1 VIRQC
6 RFARPGEE
14 YVACNSFY
22 NFITGVTVRLP
33 AASPAGTGV
42 NDDGHHGVRAILTPG
57 EEART
62 LIGDHIRMLS
72 KLSCAEPNS

>member
-1 VIRQC
+1 M
-6 RFARPGEE
+6 
-14 YVACNSFY
+14 ACNSFY
-22 NFITGVTVRLP
+22 DFITGATVRLP
-33 AASPAGTGV
+33 AGSPAGTDA

-62 LIGDHIRMLS
+62 VISDHIRMLS

>member
-1 VIRQC
+1 M
-6 RFARPGEE
+6 
-14 YVACNSFY
+14 ACNSFY
-22 NFITGVTVRLP
+22 DFITGATVRLP
-33 AASPAGTGV
+33 AVSPAGTDA
-42 NDDGHHGVRAILTPG
+42 NDEGLHDVRAILTSG